1 MHIHTSAA
9 SATKLATAAAVLGA
23 LALVPTNA
31 EAGGAGVVLSG
42 GFHQDRAYYY
52 NEDGDQGIDT
62 QLPMNT
68 AYGGE
73 LLLGDRDDRVLG
85 IVRGFVARDAAL
97 KNPDPKAL
105 GEASGEYTFPDVE
118 AAGPTVR
125 GAASV
130 GIQWGLWGDPNGFQL
145 IATSLIGSQFW
156 TIDNLETA
164 VFQAGVGVTYTVN
177 ERYQFA
183 ASLDATSRFRKR
195 FYWGSDV
202 WLSARYMFD

>member
-1 MHIHTSAA
+1 MHIQTSAA
-9 SATKLATAAAVLGA
+9 PARKLAAAAAVFGA
-23 LALVPTNA
+23 LALVPTTA
-31 EAGGAGVVLSG
+31 DAGGVGVTLSG

-62 QLPMNT
+62 QLPMNSG
-68 AYGGE
+68 YGGE
-73 LLLGDRDDRVLG
+73 LLLGDRDDRVIG
-85 IVRGFVARDAAL
+85 IVRGYVARDAAL

-105 GEASGEYTFPDVE
+105 GEDSGDYTFPDVE

-130 GIQWGLWGDPNGFQL
+130 GIQWGIWGDPNGFQL

-164 VFQAGVGVTYTVN
+164 VFQAGVGATYTVN

-183 ASLDATSRFRKR
+183 ATVDATSRFRKR

-202 WLSARYMFD
+202 WVSARYMFD